1 MATVVSAGRGS
12 GGVNPRVA
20 RLAAQLHAGADLTG
34 ADVAE
39 QLGCSERTGR
49 RLLRQAQDH
58 TAATASPPS
67 ERERGTG

>member
-1 MATVVSAGRGS
+1 M
-12 GGVNPRVA
+12 NPRVA
-20 RLAAQLHAGADLTG
+20 RLAAQLDAGGDLTG
-34 ADVAE
+34 AEVAA

-58 TAATASPPS
+58 TAQDRIASTPAPER